1 MKNHRKI
8 AIWVLTGIAV
18 VCACVV
24 IGYYWK
30 EHQNQEV
37 YTKIQEEV
45 VKEKPEEEPAKEEF
59 EIPIDFACACVVI
72 GYYWKEHQNQ
82 EVYTKIQEE
91 VVKEKPEEEPAKE
104 EFEIPIDFAA
114 LQQINPDIYA
124 WIQIDGTNIQYPIV
138 QSPDDDSYYL
148 AKEEFEIP
156 IDFAALQQIN
166 PDIYAWIQIDGTN
179 IQYPIVQS
187 PDDDSYYLMRTVERQ
202 DGYPGSIYTERC
214 NKKDFSDFNTLV
226 YGHDMADGSMFQN
239 LHNYSDEAYLDEHPY
254 VVIYTPTQKLTY
266 QIFASVVYDDRH
278 IMNTFDFRFDS
289 ERQRDLSD
297 LCVSGI

>member
-18 VCACVV
+18 VCTGVV

-45 VKEKPEEEPAKEEF
+45 VKEKPAEEPQKEEF
-59 EIPIDFACACVVI
+59 EIPIDFV
-72 GYYWKEHQNQ
+72 
-82 EVYTKIQEE
+82 
-91 VVKEKPEEEPAKE
+91 
-104 EFEIPIDFAA
+104 A
-114 LQQINPDIYA
+114 LQQINPD
-124 WIQIDGTNIQYPIV
+124 V
-138 QSPDDDSYYL
+138 
-148 AKEEFEIP
+148 
-156 IDFAALQQIN
+156 
-166 PDIYAWIQIDGTN
+166 YAWIQIDGTN

-239 LHNYSDEAYLDEHPY
+239 LHNYSDEAYMNEHPY

-289 ERQRDLSD
+289 ERQRFLDSIYEARNMNNVVKEDISVGTDSRILTMST
-297 LCVSGI
+297 CVTGQDDKRLIVGAVLIDEKEK

>member
-18 VCACVV
+18 VCTCVV

-30 EHQNQEV
+30 EH
-37 YTKIQEEV
+37 K
-45 VKEKPEEEPAKEEF
+45 
-59 EIPIDFACACVVI
+59 
-72 GYYWKEHQNQ
+72 NQ

-148 AKEEFEIP
+148 
-156 IDFAALQQIN
+156 
-166 PDIYAWIQIDGTN
+166 
-179 IQYPIVQS
+179 
-187 PDDDSYYLMRTVERQ
+187 MRTVERQ
-202 DGYPGSIYTERC
+202 DGYPGSIYTELC

-239 LHNYSDEAYLDEHPY
+239 LHNYSDEAYMDEHPY

-289 ERQRDLSD
+289 ERQRFLDSIYEARNMSNVVKED
-297 LCVSGI
+297 VSVGTDSRILTMSTCMTGQDDKRLIVGAVLIDEKEK